1 METQQERQA
10 TGAQGTTRCDDQF
23 HLERLVLASG
33 SPRRADILR
42 AAGWLFDIC
51 APDIDE
57 SRRPHEDAV
66 AYVERLALAK
76 AKAGAGLNPSRVV
89 VGADTIVLIEGE
101 ILGKPRDEDDAR
113 RMLVL
118 LSGRRHEVITG
129 MALVCPGR
137 HDQGSGDERVAHERT
152 SVQFASM
159 TDAEIRWY
167 LTTGEAMDKA
177 GAYAIQGKAAR
188 FIEEIQGDYLN
199 IVGLPVRLLYRL
211 LQQLSEP
218 PAVAGGPLS

>member
-1 METQQERQA
+1 METEQERQA
-10 TGAQGTTRCDDQF
+10 TGARGMATRSDDEF

-57 SRRPHEDAV
+57 SRRPGEDAV

-76 AKAGAGLNPSRVV
+76 AKAGAVLNPSRVV
-89 VGADTIVLIEGE
+89 VGADTIVLIDGE

-113 RMLVL
+113 RMLLL
-118 LSGRRHEVITG
+118 LSGRCHEVITG
-129 MALVCPGR
+129 IALVRPGR

-159 TDAEIRWY
+159 TEAEIEWY

-188 FIEEIQGDYLN
+188 FIEEIEGDYLN
-199 IVGLPVRLLYRL
+199 IVGLPVRLLYKL
-211 LQQLSEP
+211 LSEP
-218 PAVAGGPLS
+218 PAVAGG

>member
-1 METQQERQA
+1 METEQERQA
-10 TGAQGTTRCDDQF
+10 TGAQGMATRSNAEFQ
-23 HLERLVLASG
+23 LERLVLASG

-57 SRRPHEDAV
+57 SRHPHEDAV

-113 RMLVL
+113 RMLLL

-129 MALVCPGR
+129 IALVRPGR
-137 HDQGSGDERVAHERT
+137 HDQGPGDERVAHERT

-159 TDAEIRWY
+159 TEAEIQWY

-188 FIEEIQGDYLN
+188 FIEKIQGDYLN
-199 IVGLPVRLLYRL
+199 IVGLPVRLLYKL
-211 LQQLSEP
+211 LQE
-218 PAVAGGPLS
+218 